1 MHALMVPDGSAGT
14 IRVLIA
20 DDEIAVREVLAT
32 LIATD
37 SGLDVVGTA
46 GDAESAIELAARE
59 RPDVALLDVR
69 MPGGGGA
76 RAAREIV
83 RRSPDTRVV
92 ALSAFEDADSVLKM
106 IRAGASGYIAKS
118 ESTHDILDAVRRHAS
133 AEPIP
138 PAEATL
144 DMARVI
150 AEEIRERARWAEER
164 RERLERIRAV
174 VSGAGL
180 SIAYQPIFDLRD
192 DHVVGVEALAR
203 FSAEPTRGPDAWFA
217 EAEAVGR
224 GEELELAAIRRALDG
239 FARVESGAFLSL
251 NVSPGTCL
259 SPRLPALI
267 SEIPGHRLCLEIT
280 EHAAVGDYGA
290 LEAALSPLRAR
301 GVRVAIDDACA
312 GPSSLRHVI
321 ALQPDLIKL
330 DVALT
335 RDVDS
340 DENRSDL
347 VTALVGF
354 ASRVDADVVAEGIE
368 TAPQLRTLGD
378 LGVRCGQGFYLGR
391 PGAVPPSGTW
401 EPSRRT
407 TAADDPGDHELP
419 GGPASHSEESGD
431 IDVG

>member
-1 MHALMVPDGSAGT
+1 MAPDGSEGA

-20 DDEIAVREVLAT
+20 DDELAVREVLAT

-37 SGLDVVGTA
+37 SGLNVVGTA

-59 RPDVALLDVR
+59 RPDVALVDVR
-69 MPGGGGA
+69 MPGGGGP

-92 ALSAFEDADSVLKM
+92 ALSAFEDTDSVLKM

-118 ESTHDILDAVRRHAS
+118 ESTHDILDAVRRHAQ
-133 AEPIP
+133 ADPIR
-138 PAEATL
+138 PADATPHL
-144 DMARVI
+144 AKLMTEQI
-150 AEEIRERARWAEER
+150 HERARWAEER

-174 VSGAGL
+174 VSGTGL
-180 SIAYQPIFDLRD
+180 TIAYQPIFDLTD
-192 DHVVGVEALAR
+192 DHVFGVEALAR

-217 EAEAVGR
+217 EAEAVGL
-224 GEELELAAIRRALDG
+224 GEELELAAIRRALDE
-239 FARVESGAFLSL
+239 FDRLEPGAFLSL

-259 SPRLPALI
+259 SPRLSELI
-267 SEIPGHRLCLEIT
+267 SEIPGNRLSLEIT
-280 EHAAVGDYGA
+280 EHAVVGDYGA

-301 GVRVAIDDACA
+301 GVRLTIDDACA
-312 GPSSLRHVI
+312 GPSSLRHVM

-335 RDVDS
+335 RDVDT

-354 ASRVDADVVAEGIE
+354 AARVDAAVVAEGVE
-368 TAPQLRTLGD
+368 TAPQLRTLND
-378 LGVRCGQGFYLGR
+378 LGVGYAQGFYLAR
-391 PGAVPPSGTW
+391 PGPIPPSDTW
-401 EPSRRT
+401 QPARET
-407 TAADDPGDHELP
+407 TTTSGPGNHELS
-419 GGPASHSEESGD
+419 GSPASESETSH
-431 IDVG
+431 DVGVG